1 MKKLICALLA
11 AIMLLAFCS
20 CSAFE
25 GLFSGS
31 KDEETD
37 TESEVKTE
45 TAVQVADVN
54 RQDLSSELRVSGTV
68 KTDESTSIYVSATAK
83 CTAVYVE
90 VGDEVTNGSRIC
102 TLELDS
108 TLSSYNA
115 ASISYDSAVSSYES
129 TLSSYET
136 TVSNF
141 DTQEN
146 LLNKQIAMYEKAW
159 KDNQALLAIGAA
171 SQLEV
176 DSAELQ
182 YLSAVAQL
190 EATRAQ
196 RDSTLSQL
204 NTTLSQLEA
213 GIQSAKS
220 NLEQLEA
227 VMDNIDGNGNVNS
240 PVSGVISSLS
250 AIKGSYVTA
259 SYPVAVIDGVSQM
272 KIMVY
277 VSEAVVSRL
286 TAGDIATVHVGA
298 ANRDFTATVRSIDR
312 TANMQTKL
320 YGVTIVVPSEVGGL
334 KDGMFADVTF
344 ATETSRNAVVVP
356 SNAILTSGDE
366 QYVFIVKNDQAV
378 YVPVKTGLV
387 GSGVTEITS
396 GLNGGETLVVVG
408 QHYLSDGSP
417 VRIVTGG

>member
-1 MKKLICALLA
+1 MKKLTAAVIAAVLL
-11 AIMLLAFCS
+11 LTLCS
-20 CSAFE
+20 CSLFE
-25 GLFSGS
+25 GGVFSDP
-31 KDEETD
+31 KNEETGEE
-37 TESEVKTE
+37 TEIKTE
-45 TAVQVADVN
+45 TAVQVSTVN

-90 VGDEVTNGSRIC
+90 VGDEIQKGARIC

-115 ASISYDSAVSSYES
+115 ASLGYDSAVSSYES
-129 TLSSYET
+129 ARSSYDS
-136 TVSNF
+136 TVANF

-146 LLNKQIAMYEKAW
+146 LLKKQIAMYEKAW

-190 EATRAQ
+190 DSTQAQ
-196 RDSTLSQL
+196 RDSTIAQL
-204 NTTLSQLEA
+204 DTTLTQLEA
-213 GIQSAKS
+213 GIQNAKA
-220 NLEQLEA
+220 NLEQIEA
-227 VMDNIDGNGNVNS
+227 VMDNIDSYGNVNS
-240 PVSGVISSLS
+240 PVSGVVSSLS
-250 AIKGSYVTA
+250 AIKGSYVSA

-286 TAGDIATVHVGA
+286 TAGDVANVHVGA
-298 ANRDFTATVRSIDR
+298 ADRDFIATVRSIDR
-312 TANMQTKL
+312 TANVQTKL
-320 YGVTIVVPSEVGGL
+320 YGVTIVVPSTVEGL

-344 ATETSRNAVVVP
+344 ATETSSNAVVVP

-366 QYVFIVKNDQAV
+366 QYVFIVKDGVAV
-378 YVPVKTGLV
+378 NVPIVTGLV
-387 GSGVTEITS
+387 
-396 GLNGGETLVVVG
+396 
-408 QHYLSDGSP
+408 
-417 VRIVTGG
+417 